1 MEPRER
7 GESRIREL
15 DCPQKR
21 PEPARDRHPSPT
33 KTRRWV
39 CCLALACLAGAGWML
54 WAALNI
60 RWNGSN
66 GARWLPWLQGSF
78 HFPCALSLT
87 TAGTCTSSVAR
98 GTILYLLYQ
107 VREPRH
113 AYGFIVALF
122 FSFLFSSLLS
132 SLQADEAVLITISR
146 DRHSSVRLLKNAVPV
161 LNLAKTLGW

>member
-1 MEPRER
+1 MSGSLFPLQFSCSPSQAVRSRTGLFFSFQWYYRQHFTAKEKKTNNLKEGEGDDKKEQVEREIKKMEPRER

-39 CCLALACLAGAGWML
+39 RCLALACLAGAGWML

-66 GARWLPWLQGSF
+66 GARWLPWLQGSL
-78 HFPCALSLT
+78 CTLT
-87 TAGTCTSSVAR
+87 DHLRQQAR
-98 GTILYLLYQ
+98 
-107 VREPRH
+107 
-113 AYGFIVALF
+113 
-122 FSFLFSSLLS
+122 
-132 SLQADEAVLITISR
+132 
-146 DRHSSVRLLKNAVPV
+146 VP
-161 LNLAKTLGW
+161 L